1 MASIKNITKW
11 IEILH
16 GLSRGSNLYHGWND
30 ASGIFQWPWFRK
42 IVYTKCRFMSN
53 ITIFFLIKRLIFFPN
68 APPFHHRSLFF
79 LNTFVRIHFC
89 LCFYFGILFKPW
101 DLIEFFIFKYFAIG
115 YFSAK
120 YSNTSAFYWTTLQN
134 HIDNYIFVVCKPIT
148 WPISG
153 AVDYVGIS
161 NGKIIN
167 CFCLSTHAVQNKS
180 TIHDIV
186 PTWPMKVFFFSF
198 GPFVEW
204 MSF

>member
-1 MASIKNITKW
+1 MTL
-11 IEILH
+11 IEENSVHKMPLH
-16 GLSRGSNLYHGWND
+16 VKHHY
-30 ASGIFQWPWFRK
+30 
-42 IVYTKCRFMSN
+42 
-53 ITIFFLIKRLIFFPN
+53 FFLTKRLIFFPN

-79 LNTFVRIHFC
+79 LNTFVRIQFC

-120 YSNTSAFYWTTLQN
+120 YSNTSAICWTTLQN
-134 HIDNYIFVVCKPIT
+134 HTDNYIFVVCKPIT

-153 AVDYVGIS
+153 AVDCVGIS

-180 TIHDIV
+180 TILDIV
-186 PTWPMKVFFFSF
+186 PTWPMKVFFFLWSF
-198 GPFVEW
+198 CW
-204 MSF
+204 MDVLLVLNDIM